1 MAYIVPV
8 QTSVAGAPGVND
20 DASKGFGIGSI
31 WVDTS
36 VSPPAPYACLNATVG
51 AALWRQV
58 GGVTAHTGLSNLS
71 WALSGHDGTQNGVA
85 AFSPSNVAAVYAPVS
100 DGSVLAYSGGV
111 LQWTAPPQPS
121 IALGERTY
129 DLLFLTAA
137 ATTGTNSLT
146 ATSAYPYISSLG
158 STTGTDSTSA
168 TGTVV

>member
-1 MAYIVPV
+1 M
-8 QTSVAGAPGVND
+8 ND
-20 DASKGFGIGSI
+20 DASKGFDIGSI

-36 VSPPAPYACLNATVG
+36 VSPPAPYACLDATVG

-100 DGSVLAYSGGV
+100 DGSVLAYSAGV
-111 LQWTAPPQPS
+111 LQWTSPPQPS

-129 DLLFLTAA
+129 DVQYLPSAPDVGVDSF
-137 ATTGTNSLT
+137 S
-146 ATSAYPYISSLG
+146 ATSAYTYTLVG
-158 STTGTDSTSA
+158 AAGTVGLDSTSA
-168 TGTVV
+168 PGTVV